1 MMFTKEYIELCKNEK
16 VQGLKSKLKYGDWF
30 AENDSR
36 GYVGIVE
43 NEVRHNEF
51 LYQDRNSIYWLPTGD
66 QLDEEI
72 VKICR
77 EKGTREYCYST
88 KFYPNSVSVKAKI
101 NNDIYDYH
109 EGNNPLIAKIKL
121 LIKLLEE

>member
-1 MMFTKEYIELCKNEK
+1 MNFTKEYRELCNNEK
-16 VQGLKSKLKYGDWF
+16 IQGLKSKLKYGDWF

-72 VKICR
+72 VKICK
-77 EKGTREYCYST
+77 EKKWTYRITYTKVCIAYIIQDSHYST
-88 KFYPNSVSVKAKI
+88 S
-101 NNDIYDYH
+101 DT
-109 EGNNPLIAKIKL
+109 NPLIAKIKL